1 MWAPLKKDTLDA
13 LAAEILHNYG
23 SGSALVAIT
32 ATDEDTATAFARDLG
47 ASLEDAGRSVAFQ
60 SGANTVPPRTD
71 DTLTLVTGAV
81 TTDAAA
87 TGHWNYLVWLENGS
101 IERTTRAA
109 ASAIV
114 DVTDPDHPRR
124 VFADSC

>member
-23 SGSALVAIT
+23 TGSALVAVS
-32 ATDEDTATAFARDLG
+32 AADEDVATSFARDLG
-47 ASLEDAGRSVAFQ
+47 GAVEDAGRTIAFQ
-60 SGANTVPPRTD
+60 SGANTVPARVEG
-71 DTLTLVTGAV
+71 TLTLVTGR
-81 TTDAAA
+81 A
-87 TGHWNYLVWLENGS
+87 TASAEHFNYVIWLESGS
-101 IERTTRAA
+101 IERGTRAA

-114 DVTDPDHPRR
+114 DVTDPDVPRR